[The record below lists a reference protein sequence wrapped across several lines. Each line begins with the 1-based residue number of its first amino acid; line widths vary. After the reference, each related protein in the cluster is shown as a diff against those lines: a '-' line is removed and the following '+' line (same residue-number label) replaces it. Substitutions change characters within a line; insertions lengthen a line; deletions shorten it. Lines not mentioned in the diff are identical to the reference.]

1 LHNAAARSIAMEGR
15 SERVLVATKEWR
27 VRADEGFKAI
37 GRGAMARCAREVG
50 CSQAA
55 INRILNGLIVASEFV
70 GPISDWLAANG
81 VEVAR
86 PQASISDEAEHE
98 LLEEARALG
107 PEEFSQLLSLARLL
121 RRNR

>member
-1 LHNAAARSIAMEGR
+1 MEGR
-15 SERVLVATKEWR
+15 SERVLVATKAWR
-27 VRADEGFKAI
+27 EKAEQGFNRL

-55 INRILNGLIVASEFV
+55 IRRLLDGHIVTSVLV
-70 GPISDWLAANG
+70 GPLSDWLVDNG
-81 VEVAR
+81 VEVPH
-86 PQASISDEAEHE
+86 PQATISDEAEHE

-121 RRNR
+121 RRKG